1 MFHLSKGRYKM
12 REAMIVAGMTLCE
25 VALVIAEALPRYYA
39 EARERRTMSEILL
52 QHITG
57 LNQTNYL
64 LDRKVR
70 QLSDTEAVWLCQAL
84 ERLAHDEPIQ
94 YILGVAPFGSFDL
107 AVGKGVLIPRPETAE
122 LCELILARHPATE
135 APLRLLDVGC
145 GSACIPIYI
154 GSHRPSWQLYAMDLS
169 EQALHYAA
177 QNIRTTGVAVQLF
190 RGDLFDWSLG
200 KRLPSELPPIDLLV
214 SNPPYIPECDR
225 ATMRPNV
232 LEGEPREALFVP
244 DEDPLR
250 YYRALVTLVP
260 RIRSPHAPC
269 TLYCETHHKL
279 AHEVATLCE
288 QAGAASSEV
297 LLDLT
302 GRERFVQASFQ

>member
-1 MFHLSKGRYKM
+1 MN
-12 REAMIVAGMTLCE
+12 EAMIVAGMTLCE
-25 VALVIAEALPRYYA
+25 AALAIAEALPGYYA
-39 EARERRTMSEILL
+39 EARERRAMSEMLL
-52 QHITG
+52 QHITQ
-57 LNQTNYL
+57 LSQTNYL

-122 LCELILARHPATE
+122 LCELVLTSHPATE

-154 GSHRPSWQLYAMDLS
+154 GSHRPSWQLYAMELS

-177 QNIRTTGVAVQLF
+177 QNIRTTGVTVQLF

-232 LEGEPREALFVP
+232 LGGEPREALFVP

-250 YYRALVTLVP
+250 YYRALVALVP
-260 RIRSPHAPC
+260 QIRSPYAPC
-269 TLYCETHHKL
+269 TLYCETHHQL
-279 AHEVATLCE
+279 AHEVVALCE
-288 QAGAASSEV
+288 QAGAISSEV
-297 LLDLT
+297 LTDLT
-302 GRERFVQASFQ
+302 GRERFVQATF

>member
-1 MFHLSKGRYKM
+1 MS
-12 REAMIVAGMTLCE
+12 EAMIVAGMTLCE
-25 VALVIAEALPRYYA
+25 AALVIAEALPGYYA
-39 EARERRTMSEILL
+39 EARERRAMSEILL

-57 LNQTNYL
+57 LSQTSYL

-84 ERLAHDEPIQ
+84 ERLVHDEPIQ

-122 LCELILARHPATE
+122 LCELILARQPATE

-154 GSHRPSWQLYAMDLS
+154 GSHRPSWQLYAMELS
-169 EQALHYAA
+169 EQALHYSE
-177 QNIRTTGVAVQLF
+177 QNIRMTGVAVQLF

-200 KRLPSELPPIDLLV
+200 KDLPSELPPIDLLV

-244 DEDPLR
+244 DADPLR
-250 YYRALVTLVP
+250 YYRALVALVP
-260 RIRSPHAPC
+260 QIRSPHALC

-279 AHEVATLCE
+279 AHEVAALCE

-297 LLDLT
+297 LTDLT
-302 GRERFVQASFQ
+302 GRERFVQATFQ

>member
-12 REAMIVAGMTLCE
+12 SEAMIVAGMTLRDA
-25 VALVIAEALPRYYA
+25 ALAIAEALPGYYA
-39 EARERRTMSEILL
+39 EARERQAMSEMLL

-57 LNQTNYL
+57 LSQTNYL

-70 QLSDTEAVWLCQAL
+70 QLSDTEAVWLQQAL

-107 AVGKGVLIPRPETAE
+107 AVGKGVLIPRSETAE

-135 APLRLLDVGC
+135 APQRLLDVGC

-154 GSHRPSWQLYAMDLS
+154 GSHRPRWQLYAMDQS
-169 EQALHYAA
+169 EQALHYAE
-177 QNIRTTGVAVQLF
+177 QNVRQTGVAVQLF
-190 RGDLFDWSLG
+190 RGDLFAWCLG
-200 KRLPSELPPIDLLV
+200 KEIPSMLPPIDLLV
-214 SNPPYIPECDR
+214 SNPPYIPECDK

-232 LEGEPREALFVP
+232 LVGEPREALFVP
-244 DEDPLR
+244 DEDPLC

-260 RIRSPHAPC
+260 RIRSPHAPL
-269 TLYCETHHKL
+269 TLYCETHHQL
-279 AHEVATLCE
+279 AHEVAALCK
-288 QAGAASSEV
+288 QAGATSSEV

-302 GRERFVQASFQ
+302 GRERFVQATF

>member
-1 MFHLSKGRYKM
+1 
-12 REAMIVAGMTLCE
+12 MIVAGMTLSE
-25 VALVIAEALPRYYA
+25 AALVIAEALPGYYA
-39 EARERRTMSEILL
+39 EVRERRAMSEILL

-57 LNQTNYL
+57 LSQTNYL

-70 QLSDTEAVWLCQAL
+70 QLSDTEAVWLWQAL

-154 GSHRPSWQLYAMDLS
+154 GSERPDWCLYAMDQS
-169 EQALHYAA
+169 EQALDYAE
-177 QNIRTTGVAVQLF
+177 QNVRQTGVAVQLF
-190 RGDLFDWSLG
+190 RGDLFAWCQG
-200 KRLPSELPPIDLLV
+200 KDLPAELPPIDLLV
-214 SNPPYIPECDR
+214 SNPPYIPECDQ

-244 DEDPLR
+244 NEDPLR
-250 YYRALVTLVP
+250 YYRALVALVP
-260 RIRSPHAPC
+260 QVRSPHALC

-279 AHEVATLCE
+279 AHEVAALCE
-288 QAGAASSEV
+288 QAGAISSKV
-297 LLDLT
+297 LTDLT
-302 GRERFVQASFQ
+302 GRERFVQATFQ

>member
-1 MFHLSKGRYKM
+1 MS
-12 REAMIVAGMTLCE
+12 EAMIVAGMTLSE
-25 VALVIAEALPRYYA
+25 AALAIAEALPAYYA
-39 EARERRTMSEILL
+39 EARERRAMSEMLL

-57 LNQTNYL
+57 LSQTSYL

-107 AVGKGVLIPRPETAE
+107 TVGRGVLIPRPETAE

-154 GSHRPSWQLYAMDLS
+154 GSERPTWELYAMDLS

-190 RGDLFDWSLG
+190 RGDLFAWCQEKDI
-200 KRLPSELPPIDLLV
+200 PAELPPIDLLV
-214 SNPPYIPECDR
+214 SNPPYIPECDQ

-279 AHEVATLCE
+279 AHEVATLCG

-302 GRERFVQASFQ
+302 GRERFVQATFQ

>member
-1 MFHLSKGRYKM
+1 MS
-12 REAMIVAGMTLCE
+12 EAMIVAGMTLRDA
-25 VALVIAEALPRYYA
+25 ALAIAEALPEYYA
-39 EARERRTMSEILL
+39 EVRERRAMSEMLL

-57 LNQTNYL
+57 LSQTSYL

-70 QLSDTEAVWLCQAL
+70 QLSDTEAAWLRQAL

-107 AVGKGVLIPRPETAE
+107 AVGKGVLIPRPETVE
-122 LCELILARHPATE
+122 LCELILARHAVTE

-154 GSHRPSWQLYAMDLS
+154 GSHRPSWRLYAMDQS
-169 EQALHYAA
+169 EQALHYAE
-177 QNIRTTGVAVQLF
+177 QNIRQTGVAVQLF
-190 RGDLFDWSLG
+190 HSDLFAWCQG
-200 KRLPSELPPIDLLV
+200 KGIPAKLPPIDLLV
-214 SNPPYIPECDR
+214 SNPPYIPECDQ

-244 DEDPLR
+244 DADPLR
-250 YYRALVTLVP
+250 YYHALVALVP
-260 RIRSPHAPC
+260 QIRSPHAPC
-269 TLYCETHHKL
+269 TLYCETHHQL
-279 AHEVATLCE
+279 ANEVAALCE

-297 LLDLT
+297 LKDLT
-302 GRERFVQASFQ
+302 GRERFVQATFQ

>member
-1 MFHLSKGRYKM
+1 
-12 REAMIVAGMTLCE
+12 
-25 VALVIAEALPRYYA
+25 
-39 EARERRTMSEILL
+39 MSEMLL

-57 LNQTNYL
+57 LSQTSYL

-154 GSHRPSWQLYAMDLS
+154 GSHRPSWQLYAMELS
-169 EQALHYAA
+169 EQALHYSE

-190 RGDLFDWSLG
+190 RGDLFAWCQG
-200 KRLPSELPPIDLLV
+200 KDLPSELPPIDLLV

-250 YYRALVTLVP
+250 YYRALVALVP
-260 RIRSPHAPC
+260 QIRSPHALC
-269 TLYCETHHKL
+269 TLYCETHHQL
-279 AHEVATLCE
+279 AHEVAALCE
-288 QAGAASSEV
+288 QAGATSSEV
-297 LLDLT
+297 LTDLT
-302 GRERFVQASFQ
+302 GRERFVQATF

>member
-1 MFHLSKGRYKM
+1 MS
-12 REAMIVAGMTLCE
+12 EAMIVAGMTLSE
-25 VALVIAEALPRYYA
+25 VALVIAEALPGYYA
-39 EARERRTMSEILL
+39 EARERRAMSEILL
-52 QHITG
+52 QHITQ
-57 LNQTNYL
+57 LSQTSYL

-214 SNPPYIPECDR
+214 SNPPYIPECDQ

-244 DEDPLR
+244 DADPLR
-250 YYRALVTLVP
+250 YYRALVALVP
-260 RIRSPHAPC
+260 QIRSPHTLC
-269 TLYCETHHKL
+269 TLYCETHHQL
-279 AHEVATLCE
+279 AHEVAALCE
-288 QAGAASSEV
+288 LAGATSSEV
-297 LLDLT
+297 LTDLT
-302 GRERFVQASFQ
+302 GRERFVQATF

>member
-1 MFHLSKGRYKM
+1 MS
-12 REAMIVAGMTLCE
+12 EAMIVAGMTLCE
-25 VALVIAEALPRYYA
+25 AALVIAEALPGYYA
-39 EARERRTMSEILL
+39 EARERRAMSEMLL

-57 LNQTNYL
+57 LSQTNYL

-154 GSHRPSWQLYAMDLS
+154 GSHRPSWQLYAMELS
-169 EQALHYAA
+169 EQALHYSE

-200 KRLPSELPPIDLLV
+200 KSLPSELPPIDLLV

-232 LEGEPREALFVP
+232 LGGEPREALFVP
-244 DEDPLR
+244 DADPLR
-250 YYRALVTLVP
+250 YYRALVALVP
-260 RIRSPHAPC
+260 QIRSPYAPC
-269 TLYCETHHKL
+269 TLYCETHHQL
-279 AHEVATLCE
+279 AHEVAALCE
-288 QAGAASSEV
+288 QAGATSSEV
-297 LLDLT
+297 LTDLT
-302 GRERFVQASFQ
+302 GRERFVQATF